1 MLRVTSTRTPETTL
15 GHGWSGLALLCAA
28 GVLWGTIGPAVD
40 VVHDR
45 SGLSALTIGA
55 WRSVA
60 GIAALALAVLAV
72 RRGPAC
78 RALLRDHGGQVALT
92 GALTAAFQLLFFV
105 AVVVVGVSVTTV
117 VALGSAPVLL
127 LVLDGV
133 RHRRLPGPGAALVV
147 ATALVGLVLVAS
159 TGDPASGADHPGWGV
174 LAALGS
180 GAAYALSAEAGGSLT
195 RRGDA
200 LVVTTCT
207 TAVVAAVLVPV
218 GVVAVLVGG
227 EPWGTPDAGSWLL
240 VGYLGVVTMA
250 LAYVLL
256 YAGLRS
262 TPSGTA
268 VVATLLEPV
277 TAVLVAVTLLGGR
290 LAPAGVLGC
299 VLILAA
305 IASLGRR
312 TEAPPVP

>member
-1 MLRVTSTRTPETTL
+1 MTSSTRPAAAAARGGWAGL
-15 GHGWSGLALLCAA
+15 GLLGAA

-45 SGLSALTIGA
+45 SGLSPLTIGA
-55 WRSVA
+55 WRSAA
-60 GIAALALAVLAV
+60 GIAVLLLAVGAA
-72 RRGPAC
+72 RRVGAC
-78 RALLRDHGGQVALT
+78 RALLRDHRREVVLT
-92 GALTAAFQLLFFV
+92 GSLTAAFQLLFFV
-105 AVVVVGVSVTTV
+105 AVVSAGVSVTTV

-127 LVLDGV
+127 LVLGSV
-133 RHRRLPGPGAALVV
+133 RRRRLPGPGEALVV
-147 ATALVGLVLVAS
+147 GAALLGLLLVGAGGGTAG
-159 TGDPASGADHPGWGV
+159 TGTHPGWGV

-207 TAVVAAVLVPV
+207 TAVVAAALVPV
-218 GVVAVLVGG
+218 GVLAVVVGD
-227 EPWGTPDAGSWLL
+227 EPWRTADAGSWVL
-240 VGYLGVVTMA
+240 VAYLGVVTMA

-277 TAVLVAVTLLGGR
+277 TAVLVAVTLLGER
-290 LAPAGVLGC
+290 LSPAGAVGC
-299 VLILAA
+299 LLILGA

-312 TEAPPVP
+312 GEAPQAQ